1 MIETDSSKQGFSG
14 KTLEYFVDKLK
25 RRNPNTRLKLHM
37 VEFITSE
44 AVISVLGK
52 GRSWQGF
59 PNSMKLKEV
68 GGMIFFFLGGGGGG
82 RQLGIWQGLIL
93 TTETIFKT
101 KNNIL

>member
-14 KTLEYFVDKLK
+14 KTLEYFVDNLK

-68 GGMIFFFLGGGGGG
+68 GGMEIFFFFLGGAGGV
-82 RQLGIWQGLIL
+82 LGI
-93 TTETIFKT
+93 
-101 KNNIL
+101 

>member
-68 GGMIFFFLGGGGGG
+68 GGMIFFFLGGGGV
-82 RQLGIWQGLIL
+82 LGIWQGLIL
-93 TTETIFKT
+93 TTETKFKT
-101 KNNIL
+101 KKNIM

>member
-14 KTLEYFVDKLK
+14 KTLEHFVDKLK

-52 GRSWQGF
+52 GRNWQGF
-59 PNSMKLKEV
+59 PNSMKLKGV
-68 GGMIFFFLGGGGGG
+68 GGMEIFFFFFFLGGGGGTG
-82 RQLGIWQGLIL
+82 NL
-93 TTETIFKT
+93 TRADSDH
-101 KNNIL
+101 

>member
-14 KTLEYFVDKLK
+14 KTLEHFVDKLK

-52 GRSWQGF
+52 GRNWQGF
-59 PNSMKLKEV
+59 PNSMKLKGV
-68 GGMIFFFLGGGGGG
+68 GGMEIFFFLGGAGGV
-82 RQLGIWQGLIL
+82 LGIWQGLIL

>member
-14 KTLEYFVDKLK
+14 KTLEHFVDKLK

-52 GRSWQGF
+52 GRNWQGF
-59 PNSMKLKEV
+59 PNSMKLKGV
-68 GGMIFFFLGGGGGG
+68 GGMEIFFFGGGGGG
-82 RQLGIWQGLIL
+82 GVLGIWQGLIL

>member
-68 GGMIFFFLGGGGGG
+68 GGMIFFFFWGGGV
-82 RQLGIWQGLIL
+82 LGIWQGLIL

>member
-44 AVISVLGK
+44 AVISVLGR
-52 GRSWQGF
+52 GHSWQGF

-68 GGMIFFFLGGGGGG
+68 GGMIFFFWGGGGGYWESDKG
-82 RQLGIWQGLIL
+82 
-93 TTETIFKT
+93 
-101 KNNIL
+101 